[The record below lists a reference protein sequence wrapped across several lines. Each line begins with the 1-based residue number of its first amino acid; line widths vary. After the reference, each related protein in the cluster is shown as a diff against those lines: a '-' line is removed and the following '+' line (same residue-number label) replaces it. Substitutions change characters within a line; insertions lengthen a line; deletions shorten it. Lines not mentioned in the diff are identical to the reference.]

1 MKNDF
6 KIATDP
12 VTKIIRIELWG
23 YWDLATARRF
33 HTEFGEISRQ
43 AQRSGGAFRTL
54 VDMSNF
60 EVQSAVVAEANGEFL
75 DSAPDSDAGKVAIVS
90 NRALL
95 RIQSARIAPRAN
107 RYFTS
112 VDEALAWL
120 QST

>member
-1 MKNDF
+1 M
-6 KIATDP
+6 
-12 VTKIIRIELWG
+12 
-23 YWDLATARRF
+23 
-33 HTEFGEISRQ
+33 
-43 AQRSGGAFRTL
+43 